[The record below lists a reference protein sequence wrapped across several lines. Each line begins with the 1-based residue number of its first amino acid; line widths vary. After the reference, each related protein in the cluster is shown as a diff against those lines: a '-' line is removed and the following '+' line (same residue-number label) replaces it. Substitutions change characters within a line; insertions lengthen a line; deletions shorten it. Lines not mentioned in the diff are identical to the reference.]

1 MFEKTRELQKQER
14 LRKKGNVAQ
23 SERKLEKMMRIEL
36 IEVLERYLENNDS
49 VEVEV
54 DVQNTA
60 VFQRV
65 CEQLTDY
72 DCEQTGETLYKFR
85 AKEFVW

>member
-14 LRKKGNVAQ
+14 LKKKGNVAQ
-23 SERKLEKMMRIEL
+23 SERKLEKLMRIEL

-54 DVQNTA
+54 EVQNA
-60 VFQRV
+60 AIFQRV

-72 DCEQTGETLYKFR
+72 EWEQTGETLYKFR

>member
-23 SERKLEKMMRIEL
+23 SERKMEKLMRLEL
-36 IEVLERYLENNDS
+36 QEVLERYLESNDS
-49 VEVEV
+49 VEVEIEL
-54 DVQNTA
+54 QNTA
-60 VFQRV
+60 IFQRV

-72 DCEQTGETLYKFR
+72 EVEQVSDTLYKFKV
-85 AKEFVW
+85 KEFIW

>member
-54 DVQNTA
+54 DVQNTV